1 MNSTQQT
8 FSEDWER
15 LESRSRPGN
24 FFWYNKITGKIL
36 TQFSQFPLS
45 TPSLSTRITRR
56 RDDLDTSGECDDKEE
71 RRNEREEE
79 YDGSFAFE
87 SSSFQTET

>member
-1 MNSTQQT
+1 MKKSI
-8 FSEDWER
+8 SEDWER

-24 FFWYNKITGKIL
+24 FFWYNKVTGMIFFFN
-36 TQFSQFPLS
+36 QCSLS